1 MSRARVWLFRSLV
14 LVSAGLM
21 LLSWFLPWWG
31 VSVPAYSP
39 KDVVVIHPWG
49 LEQDLGPFAGYIHG
63 SEMPVWFAPLMWI
76 YLVIC
81 IALLLFSLLAKEK
94 AVSLG
99 KFKLSLPQVLIG
111 GVGLSYIFAVVIAV
125 IVIAIRAGDF
135 NTPLQGYTY
144 IDLEEIGSGAWTSLR
159 LGYWLACAVG
169 PLLVALA
176 LLRNRIIGKP
186 S

>member
-1 MSRARVWLFRSLV
+1 
-14 LVSAGLM
+14 M

-31 VSVPAYSP
+31 CSVPEYFA
-39 KDVVVIHPWG
+39 KDVVVIRPWG
-49 LEQDLGPFAGYIHG
+49 LETDLGAFAGYIHG
-63 SEMPVWFAPLMWI
+63 SEMPVWFAPLTWI
-76 YLVIC
+76 YLVIA

-111 GVGLSYIFAVVIAV
+111 GVGLSYIVTVVLAV

-135 NTPLQGYTY
+135 FDTPLQGYIT
-144 IDLEEIGSGAWTSLR
+144 IDLGEGIVSGAWTSLR

-169 PLLVALA
+169 PLCIVLA
-176 LLRNRIIGKP
+176 LLRDKIIGKP